1 MPAAE
6 TSAAKRHG
14 NADNARRWEGNMFIA
29 TRLWTVLSDAS
40 ARGAILEDND
50 VVRKFDGPDL
60 NGAGQDVAIDELD
73 VDSNGV
79 HLDSDGDP
87 TRP

>member
-1 MPAAE
+1 
-6 TSAAKRHG
+6 
-14 NADNARRWEGNMFIA
+14 MFIA

-40 ARGAILEDND
+40 AILEDNH